1 MCWNSD
7 DDLIAWKT
15 KFDKIRTN
23 AAQNLFYTNIP
34 NLNIDDEGQIVF
46 VIEDENQPYYIK
58 FTDNEG
64 REQKELNGINGHSV
78 FLFGAKICI
87 VIGLN
92 KPMLCF
98 KWVY

>member
-1 MCWNSD
+1 M
-7 DDLIAWKT
+7 K
-15 KFDKIRTN
+15 
-23 AAQNLFYTNIP
+23 
-34 NLNIDDEGQIVF
+34 V
-46 VIEDENQPYYIK
+46 ENK
-58 FTDNEG
+58 
-64 REQKELNGINGHSV
+64 RESNGINGHSV